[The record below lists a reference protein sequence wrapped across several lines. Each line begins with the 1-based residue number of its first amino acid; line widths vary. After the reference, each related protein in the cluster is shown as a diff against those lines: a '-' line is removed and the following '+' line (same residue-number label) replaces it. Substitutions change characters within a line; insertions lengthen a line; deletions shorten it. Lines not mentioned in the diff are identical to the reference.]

1 MPIFHV
7 NFDTKPG
14 SQALSNLQ
22 KNGNELVK
30 AMQLLDRA
38 NSQQSSGGNTTSRTS
53 AGSNQGADMFKNQML
68 SIQGRIEGLNETE
81 RQLKEGNKLL
91 DAVKKMITNPNDG
104 ILKKIRGMKESWLSI
119 TQTGREL
126 ENNDMHKIFKIRKD
140 IEVVLDQFAK
150 LRYEGVSVFA
160 RRVNIERTGAKSLPF
175 SNSNSA
181 NNLNNNIGSTFTT
194 SAQGANI
201 DFVRFYEAIRQN
213 LNYVQENITSYARKQ
228 EVTRNLENAERNAHS
243 ILRQANTQSSK
254 FNSLANNV
262 FYSKKRTINERD
274 QTIRE
279 RQNQLS
285 VEAVVGI
292 LERQSGPGITRI

>member
-14 SQALSNLQ
+14 SKALSNLQ
-22 KNGNELVK
+22 RNGNELVK

-38 NSQQSSGGNTTSRTS
+38 NSQQGSGGNATTINSG
-53 AGSNQGADMFKNQML
+53 GSNQGADMFKNQMM
-68 SIQGRIEGLNETE
+68 SIQGKIEGFNETE

-91 DAVKKMITNPNDG
+91 DAVKKMISNPTDG
-104 ILKKIRGMKESWLSI
+104 ILKKIRGMKELWLSI

-126 ENNDMHKIFKIRKD
+126 QNDDMHKIFKIRKD
-140 IEVVLDQFAK
+140 IEVVLDQFGK

-160 RRVNIERTGAKSLPF
+160 SKVNIERTGSKSLPF

-181 NNLNNNIGSTFTT
+181 NNLNSNLTSTFTT
-194 SAQGANI
+194 SAHGANI

-213 LNYVQENITSYARKQ
+213 LNYVQENISSYARKV
-228 EVTRNLENAERNAHS
+228 EVTRNLENAERNANA
-243 ILRQANTQSSK
+243 ILRHASSQSSK
-254 FNSLANNV
+254 FNSLANTV
-262 FYSKKRTINERD
+262 YYGKKRTMNQRD
-274 QTIRE
+274 ETIRQ
-279 RQNQLS
+279 RQNQMS

-292 LERQSGPGITRI
+292 LERQSGAGITR